1 MHQVFRDFK
10 GLKSLI
16 EVLLGD
22 TLDLKLVAEELGSVQ
37 QLVRM

>member
-1 MHQVFRDFK
+1 MHQVFH
-10 GLKSLI
+10 
-16 EVLLGD
+16 EVLLGE